1 MLKVILIIMLMLMM
15 SFTSRRPGSIQR
27 TVGGTEG
34 RVETL
39 ETPGAH
45 HRPCCEI
52 KSFEKKSEKLVLA
65 HRPVY

>member
-1 MLKVILIIMLMLMM
+1 MM

-27 TVGGTEG
+27 TVGGIEG
-34 RVETL
+34 RVGTL

-65 HRPVY
+65 HRLVY